1 MAIELAKEP
10 EEVSEAEERTTEPE
24 EAQSAIDQINERKE
38 EPAERKSVI
47 PFNVIMLKHD
57 KKKLPKQRV
66 NPSIQSVGEQTESSP
81 LTLVKPEIDLN
92 YNFPPFQLLTPPAI
106 VEDNGDWIEEQKDIL
121 DQTLENFNV
130 GARVVNVTQGPSV
143 TRFEV
148 QPEPGVKVNKI
159 TNLSDDI
166 KLSLAARDI
175 RIEAPIPGKH
185 TIGIEVPNQKVR
197 PVFLSEIVKD
207 PEFSRIRIHR

>member
-1 MAIELAKEP
+1 
-10 EEVSEAEERTTEPE
+10 
-24 EAQSAIDQINERKE
+24 
-38 EPAERKSVI
+38 
-47 PFNVIMLKHD
+47 MLKHD
-57 KKKLPKQRV
+57 KKKLPKQRI
-66 NPSIQSVGEQTESSP
+66 NPSIQSVGVHTESSP
-81 LTLVKPEIDLN
+81 LTLVKPESDLN

-106 VEDNGDWIEEQKDIL
+106 VENNENWIEELKDIL

-175 RIEAPIPGKH
+175 RMEAPIPGKH
-185 TIGIEVPNQKVR
+185 TIGIEVPNKKSR
-197 PVFLSEIVKD
+197 PVFLSEIVND
-207 PEFSRIRIHR
+207 PEFARQDSPSNCSPWSRYFRKTNCDGLT